1 MITLGVHDGHTA
13 TAAIAR
19 DGKIIACIS
28 KERLNREKEWSG
40 FPELSIKK
48 CMEIAGIS
56 PDEIDGV
63 GVAGLIA
70 PRAMPLFRNPH
81 FSRGFS
87 AMALTFSRVL
97 FFSRTPGSARDF
109 HCL

>member
-28 KERLNREKEWSG
+28 EERLNREKEWSG

-48 CMEIAGIS
+48 CIEIADIS
-56 PDEIDGV
+56 PGEIEGV
-63 GVAGLIA
+63 GVVGLIA
-70 PRAMPLFRNPH
+70 PTGYASFKKPSFFKRLF
-81 FSRGFS
+81 GYG
-87 AMALTFSRVL
+87 TYVL
-97 FFSRTPGSARDF
+97 PRSLLQSNSW
-109 HCL
+109 